1 MFRGNLLLS
10 SSTVRQFKKKED
22 GPIGCSKRSVTNLFL
37 IRMFFKYGNVKDELL
52 KVDVLLTVHHSID
65 VFHLPTLMHNYFIL

>member
-1 MFRGNLLLS
+1 
-10 SSTVRQFKKKED
+10 
-22 GPIGCSKRSVTNLFL
+22 
-37 IRMFFKYGNVKDELL
+37 MFFKYGNVKDELL